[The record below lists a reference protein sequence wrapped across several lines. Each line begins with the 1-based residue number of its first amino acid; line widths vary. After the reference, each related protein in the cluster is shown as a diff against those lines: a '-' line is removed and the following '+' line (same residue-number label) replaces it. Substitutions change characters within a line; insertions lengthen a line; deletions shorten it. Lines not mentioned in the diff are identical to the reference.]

1 MYSVQQP
8 ACPLDYSH
16 CDQTVTIYHQ
26 DKMSKEIHRVVIHGA
41 HLDFK
46 RTQNTDKTGSKDA
59 SSFFLV
65 VPESS
70 CRYVPPDAYTGAD
83 GTYTLAA
90 ADKVQLGEGPHL
102 PDRAAWASH
111 IPTLVNDLVV
121 VQYVDPK
128 FWRGERCHLEAGG

>member
-1 MYSVQQP
+1 
-8 ACPLDYSH
+8 
-16 CDQTVTIYHQ
+16 
-26 DKMSKEIHRVVIHGA
+26 MSKEIHRVVIHGA

-59 SSFFLV
+59 SSFLLV
-65 VPESS
+65 IPESR

-90 ADKVQLGEGPHL
+90 ADKVQLGVGPDL
-102 PDRAAWASH
+102 FDRASWAAH
-111 IPTLVNDLVV
+111 IPSMVPDLVV

-128 FWRGERCHLEAGG
+128 YWHGERCHLEAGG